1 MSVMRYDS
9 DMERETN
16 SALSPLTTTDVEVS
30 TTANPELV
38 AGAWLASLRSENTQA
53 AYRRDLTRF
62 FDWLGE
68 NGLDPWAVQRRHID
82 LWVLSLDL
90 SPATVARRLA
100 SVASFYNYAMDESI
114 IANNP
119 AERVKRPKVSP
130 ESGTAWLSAE
140 EVGRFIDAARE
151 NARDYATSWL
161 LALGLRVQEVCD
173 ANAEDLT
180 NRQGHR
186 LLNVTGKGGRLRS
199 VPLPPSA
206 VDAIEMVLDGRESGP
221 LSPSLSGEPQNRH
234 QITRMVKRLA
244 RAASLDVRTTTPHVL
259 RHSAAVAMLSTTRD
273 IRATQRALG
282 HASADT
288 TERYLH
294 SIEDLDSSPV
304 YAAALAYSS

>member
-1 MSVMRYDS
+1 MRYHGY
-9 DMERETN
+9 MTGELN
-16 SALSPLTTTDVEVS
+16 SALAPLTNTDIELS

-38 AGAWLASLRSENTQA
+38 AGAFLASLRSDNTRNS
-53 AYRRDLTRF
+53 YRRDITAF
-62 FDWLGE
+62 FNWLE
-68 NGLDPWAVQRRHID
+68 EVQLEPWAVQRRHID
-82 LWVLSLDL
+82 AWVLTLDGL
-90 SPATVARRLA
+90 SPATIARRLA
-100 SVASFYNYAMDESI
+100 SVSGFYNYAIDESV
-114 IANNP
+114 IATNP
-119 AERVKRPKVSP
+119 AERVKRPKVSQ

-161 LALGLRVQEVCD
+161 LALGLRAQEICD

-180 NRQGHR
+180 SRQGHT
-186 LLNVTGKGGRLRS
+186 LLTVAGKGGRIRN
-199 VPLPPSA
+199 VPLPPA
-206 VDAIEMVLDGRESGP
+206 AIDAIEMVLDGRESGP
-221 LSPSLSGEPQNRH
+221 LSPSLEGERQNRH

-244 RAASLDVRTTTPHVL
+244 RAAELDVRRITPHVL
-259 RHSAAVAMLSTTRD
+259 RHSAAVAMLSSTKD

-304 YAAALAYSS
+304 YAAALSYAN